1 MPQQEE
7 SYSLDAMLEAANIES
22 LDEADRIYSH
32 EVREIISSKP
42 VWIVRNGI
50 AMFFVIIGLL
60 FTLTFFI
67 QYPDIVKAP
76 VKIVGDNLPK
86 QIISK
91 SEGRIVYL
99 YALENKKVI
108 AGDVLA

>member
-7 SYSLDAMLEAANIES
+7 SYSLDAMLEAANIER

-50 AMFFVIIGLL
+50 AMFFIIIGLL
-60 FTLTFFI
+60 FALTFFI

-99 YALENKKVI
+99 NALENKQF
-108 AGDVLA
+108 VLQIY